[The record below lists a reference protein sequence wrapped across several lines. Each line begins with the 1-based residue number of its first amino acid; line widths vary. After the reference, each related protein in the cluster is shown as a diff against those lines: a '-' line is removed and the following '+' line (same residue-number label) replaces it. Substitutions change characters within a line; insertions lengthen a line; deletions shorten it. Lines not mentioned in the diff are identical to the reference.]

1 MSVVTDN
8 ERRQR
13 PKVSVVLSFYNEE
26 STILELL
33 ARLRRTLHAEG
44 DRINGYELIF
54 VNDASTDGSERLL
67 RRELE
72 QHGDIMLINM
82 SRNFGVS
89 ECVYA
94 GFANSSGD
102 VVVYL
107 DADLQDPPELITE
120 LLKQYRADNEVE
132 VVYTTRRSR
141 AGEGRIKLIFT
152 RLGYHLLQTISNI
165 DLPIEAGDYKLL
177 SRRAVEEVLKFE
189 EKMPYM
195 RGIVRWIG
203 FKQVSVLYDREPRF
217 DGRENSKFPFF
228 SRRVMFSFLDRAL
241 ISFSDAP
248 LKLSLFI
255 GFGVAAVSGLYL
267 FVVFFQKFMGWYEP
281 GWPALMAAILFL
293 GGMQLTV
300 LGFLG
305 LYINVIFLQTKGRPN
320 YIIKDLVRTKRPLVV
335 PASPLIERPSIAA
348 MVDGDLKPVEH

>member
-1 MSVVTDN
+1 MQTPNSQAK
-8 ERRQR
+8 RQR
-13 PKVSVVLSFYNEE
+13 PKVSVVLSFFNEE
-26 STILELL
+26 NTIPELL
-33 ARLRRTLHAEG
+33 ARLRQTLRAEG
-44 DRINGYELIF
+44 DRIDGYELIF

-67 RRELE
+67 RKELE
-72 QHGDIMLINM
+72 QNGDIVLINM

-94 GFANSSGD
+94 GFANSTGD

-120 LLKQYRADNEVE
+120 LLRQWRADDEVE

-141 AGEGRIKLIFT
+141 AGEGKTKLIFT
-152 RLGYHLLQTISNI
+152 RLGYQILKVVSNI
-165 DLPIEAGDYKLL
+165 DLPIESGDYKLL

-195 RGIVRWIG
+195 RGLVGWIG
-203 FKQVSVLYDREPRF
+203 FKQVSVLYDRQPRY
-217 DGRENSKFPFF
+217 DGRKNSKFPFF
-228 SRRVMFSFLDRAL
+228 SRRVIFSFLDRAL

-248 LKLSLFI
+248 LKLTLFL
-255 GFGVAAVSGLYL
+255 GFIVAAFSCLYL
-267 FVVFFQKFMGWYEP
+267 FVVFFQKAMGWYEP
-281 GWPALMAAILFL
+281 GWPALMAAILLL
-293 GGMQLTV
+293 GGIQLIV

-320 YIIKDLVRTKRPLVV
+320 YIIKDLVRD
-335 PASPLIERPSIAA
+335 ERPRVNST
-348 MVDGDLKPVEH
+348 